1 MKPQKTKQN
10 LPQIP
15 VVYAPADNIVMRV
28 IPELAA
34 EIGFNESIVFLQIA
48 FWIKQS
54 KTFVDGRYWTYQSLR
69 DMQKKAFSFWSIMT
83 TKRAVDSLSKQGL
96 LIIDNH
102 NKRKGDDT
110 QWFSLHVEN
119 ISHLT
124 SVVIVMETIEG
135 GVSKSDRVYQ
145 DVTATDQNVTTLP
158 ENTIDNTDKKNLAPK
173 GERKP
178 NPIFDAVAK
187 HLFDIADTSNVN
199 GKGGR
204 IGKVASVVKSVLSSQ
219 SVDEARV
226 DELLKRF
233 ADSYRDRQLN
243 PPTGDVLDAR
253 LTAFIQNTRQDAQP
267 KKPTWSS
274 GEEYL

>member
-1 MKPQKTKQN
+1 MKLVIIREHYLAIADGDHCIAALLNWFEQWTNTKLDELSQDEIRRQSAKEAGE
-10 LPQIP
+10 LIDSMHIWI
-15 VVYAPADNIVMRV
+15 YAGHE
-28 IPELAA
+28 ELSH
-34 EIGFNESIVFLQIA
+34 EL
-48 FWIKQS
+48 
-54 KTFVDGRYWTYQSLR
+54 
-69 DMQKKAFSFWSIMT
+69 M
-83 TKRAVDSLSKQGL
+83 GL
-96 LIIDNH
+96 
-102 NKRKGDDT
+102 
-110 QWFSLHVEN
+110 F
-119 ISHLT
+119 
-124 SVVIVMETIEG
+124 
-135 GVSKSDRVYQ
+135 
-145 DVTATDQNVTTLP
+145 
-158 ENTIDNTDKKNLAPK
+158 
-173 GERKP
+173 GERKIADALKWLCDIGFIEKRHNP
-178 NPIFDAVAK
+178 NHAWDRKLQYLMDVEWVQLAIDEIAECMLQNCGIDNAKTQRQRRKKAPAIPKNTSNNTNQDTKVGRKSNPIFDAVAK